1 MDRYPNNNDY
11 RVNDQRDHDQR
22 EYDQQAYEQQPYN
35 NPFPPYPPYP
45 PHLPSK
51 TNSKAIVALV
61 LGILSIVIPYIGL
74 LFGIV
79 AIVFASMAFKEIR
92 LRQEQGRGMAVAGM
106 VCGIIG
112 TAIYG
117 IILLI
122 VIIVIVVFS
131 GSASD
136 IVYY

>member
-1 MDRYPNNNDY
+1 MERYPNDNE
-11 RVNDQRDHDQR
+11 QHR
-22 EYDQQAYEQQPYN
+22 EYHDPYAQQQHSNPY
-35 NPFPPYPPYP
+35 PPYPPYP
-45 PHLPSK
+45 PHLPAK

-79 AIVFASMAFKEIR
+79 AIVFASMSFKEIR

-122 VIIVIVVFS
+122 VVIAIIAFS
-131 GSASD
+131 GNASD